1 LAKFAPCAFLL
12 RTLSFIKYFCESLTE
27 HVLIKANQTLKEG
40 LLQRRVECSNVMAMA
55 ITIGEE
61 FDGISE
67 IYDETRQAATPAELK
82 ALSSELKDCH
92 TILDVGVGTGRF
104 AKPLSE
110 CGFDIV
116 GIDLSRKM
124 ILKAKLKG
132 LHNLILADACNM
144 PFRDGAFDGS
154 IIIHVFHLLPDWLTV
169 VREMGRV
176 TNKKV
181 AALLSNRPGAWS
193 NTANVS
199 GDAVSPAHSEIWV
212 QYAKLRAEAGYPMQ
226 RHARRWQNEADVR
239 SKLPPNKLIE
249 VSNEV
254 EVLRVSD
261 LMQRFLQRSPS
272 WHMDIPVEVHQK
284 IMQQLLASTDNKQ
297 ITRTVTE
304 QLAIWQPDMLRSL

>member
-1 LAKFAPCAFLL
+1 
-12 RTLSFIKYFCESLTE
+12 
-27 HVLIKANQTLKEG
+27 
-40 LLQRRVECSNVMAMA
+40 MAMGM
-55 ITIGEE
+55 TIGEE

-67 IYDETRQAATPAELK
+67 IYDETRQAATQTELK

-92 TILDVGVGTGRF
+92 TLLDVGVGTGRF

-116 GIDLSRKM
+116 GIDLSHKM

-132 LHNLILADACNM
+132 LHNLIVADACNM

-169 VREMGRV
+169 LREMGRV

-181 AALLSNRPGAWS
+181 ATLLGNRPSGWG

-199 GDAVSPAHSEIWV
+199 GDATSPAHPEIWV
-212 QYAKLRAEAGYPMQ
+212 QYTKLRAEAGYPMH
-226 RHARRWQNEADVR
+226 RHTRRWQNEADAKT
-239 SKLPPNKLIE
+239 KLPPSKLIE

-254 EVLRVSD
+254 VTTKISD
-261 LMQRFLQRSPS
+261 LIERFLQRAPS
-272 WHMDIPVEVHQK
+272 SNTDIPIEVHRK
-284 IMQQLLASTDNKQ
+284 IIQQLLASVGDKQ

-304 QLAIWQPDMLRSL
+304 ELAVWRPDQLRL

>member
-1 LAKFAPCAFLL
+1 MTVFLKF
-12 RTLSFIKYFCESLTE
+12 TTK
-27 HVLIKANQTLKEG
+27 QD
-40 LLQRRVECSNVMAMA
+40 LQLHR
-55 ITIGEE
+55 
-61 FDGISE
+61 
-67 IYDETRQAATPAELK
+67 
-82 ALSSELKDCH
+82 LSSRCFQANLKDCH

-124 ILKAKLKG
+124 ILKAKQKG
-132 LHNLILADACNM
+132 LHSLILADACNM

-169 VREMGRV
+169 LREMGRV

-181 AALLSNRPGAWS
+181 ATLLGNRPSGRGS
-193 NTANVS
+193 TANVS
-199 GDAVSPAHSEIWV
+199 GGAASSAHPEIWV

-226 RHARRWQNEADVR
+226 RNTRRWQNEADAK
-239 SKLPPNKLIE
+239 SKLPPSKLIE

-254 EVLRVSD
+254 VTTKISD
-261 LMQRFLQRSPS
+261 LIERFLQRAPS
-272 WHMDIPVEVHQK
+272 SNTGIPVEVHRK
-284 IMQQLLASTDNKQ
+284 IIQQLLASVGDKQ

-304 QLAIWQPDMLRSL
+304 ELAIWQPSQLRL